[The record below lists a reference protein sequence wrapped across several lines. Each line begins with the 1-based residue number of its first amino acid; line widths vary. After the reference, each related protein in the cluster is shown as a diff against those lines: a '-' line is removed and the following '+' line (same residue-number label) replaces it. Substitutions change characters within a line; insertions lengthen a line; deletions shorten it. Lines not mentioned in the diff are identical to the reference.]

1 MNEMLLISANTKDPN
16 VIMDIDFQ
24 DAEVGSTQIADR
36 SGRVWTRNGSGAGA
50 VVVNDPDHG
59 SVLFLDGKTWY
70 RADMTP
76 DMYLNTTNWKMTV
89 EFKPANT
96 TYSKL
101 FSTGDYP
108 SPAGLTLSLNQ
119 YPSTYIQAFLEQSG
133 TYFQRLMTNLTNTLV
148 WEKVVITREVG
159 KPFTMT
165 VYRNGVQVAATTL
178 GNYNFGNGSAAS
190 GIVLGTTAAAAG
202 TLMAS
207 VYLKSL
213 KIERL
218 P

>member
-1 MNEMLLISANTKDPN
+1 MNEMLLISARDPG

-24 DAEVGSTQIADR
+24 DAAVGSTQIADR

-50 VVVNDPDHG
+50 AVVNDPDHG
-59 SVLFLDGKTWY
+59 HVLFLDGKTWY
-70 RADMTP
+70 RTDLTP

-108 SPAGLTLSLNQ
+108 SPAGLALSLNQ
-119 YPSTYIQAFLEQSG
+119 YPATYIQAFLEQSG
-133 TYFQRLMTNLTNTLV
+133 TNYRRLMVNLTNTLV
-148 WEKVVITREVG
+148 WEKLVITREVN

-165 VYRNGVQVAATTL
+165 IFRDDVQVATTTL
-178 GNYNFGNGSAAS
+178 ENFSFGNGSSAV
-190 GIVLGTTAAAAG
+190 GIVLGTTAGATG
-202 TLMAS
+202 TQMAS